1 MPTTRP
7 NPVILAL
14 DLGTTED
21 VRRIIALTRAHV
33 AIYKLGL
40 ELFVRFGPG
49 IVAAVRSLDA
59 LIMLDLKLH
68 DIPNTVKRATRNA
81 AALGVEM
88 LTIHA
93 SGGAAM
99 MRAAREAV
107 DDYRKESG
115 SRGPKLL
122 GVTVLTSLDQQA
134 LSTELGVGRPVQ
146 DQVVALAV
154 LARESGLD
162 GVVASPRE
170 IGPVRS
176 VCGPGFLIV
185 TPGIRPA
192 GTAAGDQ
199 KRTLTPHEAVAAGA
213 DYIVVGRPVL
223 DAADPLAVLT
233 AIHKELA

>member
-33 AIYKLGL
+33 AIYKVGL

-146 DQVVALAV
+146 DQVVALAA

-192 GTAAGDQ
+192 GAAAGDQ

-233 AIHKELA
+233 AIHKEFA

>member
-7 NPVILAL
+7 TPVILAL